1 MKIYKLKKWRAKT
14 MMDRVTY
21 NYYTLQDII
30 TACHFDI
37 SSVKLNKL
45 CDCTSNV
52 NVSFDDLEKTEYF
65 FRRYLLPRT
74 LYEIYI
80 ISKYPLEFN
89 LNFIQNEDVN
99 EFFNKLVSKING
111 FFSTYGNLINEYQ
124 KSINEL
130 ITNGVATS
138 INKSHTNDTPESV
151 QTDKYDEK
159 YASQVIKQETTI
171 QDQSGVLIDKLNN
184 YQNKIEDIYEML
196 YNEID
201 KMIVGDVYEL

>member
-1 MKIYKLKKWRAKT
+1 MAG
-14 MMDRVTY
+14 MMIFNSY
-21 NYYTLQDII
+21 YYTLQDI
-30 TACHFDI
+30 FDLLQI
-37 SSVKLNKL
+37 RPNDNFVKLLSMITQYRLN
-45 CDCTSNV
+45 DVPNS
-52 NVSFDDLEKTEYF
+52 EYF
-65 FRRYLLPRT
+65 YQNYLVPRT
-74 LYEIYI
+74 LYDVWVITD
-80 ISKYPLEFN
+80 KPLEMKNTHIIN
-89 LNFIQNEDVN
+89 LGVTEL
-99 EFFNKLVSKING
+99 FNKMVSKING
-111 FFSTYGNLINEYQ
+111 FFSTYGKLINEYQ
-124 KSINEL
+124 KSIDEL
-130 ITNGVATS
+130 IKNGVATS

>member
-1 MKIYKLKKWRAKT
+1 
-14 MMDRVTY
+14 MMIFNSY
-21 NYYTLQDII
+21 YYTLQDI
-30 TACHFDI
+30 FDLLQI
-37 SSVKLNKL
+37 RPNDNFVKLLSMITQYRLN
-45 CDCTSNV
+45 DVPNS
-52 NVSFDDLEKTEYF
+52 EYF
-65 FRRYLLPRT
+65 YQNYLVPRT
-74 LYEIYI
+74 LYDVWVITD
-80 ISKYPLEFN
+80 KPLEIKNTHIIN
-89 LNFIQNEDVN
+89 LGVTEL
-99 EFFNKLVSKING
+99 FNKMVSKING
-111 FFSTYGNLINEYQ
+111 FFSTYGKLINEYQ
-124 KSINEL
+124 KSIDEL
-130 ITNGVATS
+130 IKNGVATS

>member
-1 MKIYKLKKWRAKT
+1 MKNT
-14 MMDRVTY
+14 H
-21 NYYTLQDII
+21 II
-30 TACHFDI
+30 
-37 SSVKLNKL
+37 
-45 CDCTSNV
+45 NV
-52 NVSFDDLEKTEYF
+52 EVIE
-65 FRRYLLPRT
+65 
-74 LYEIYI
+74 
-80 ISKYPLEFN
+80 
-89 LNFIQNEDVN
+89 V
-99 EFFNKLVSKING
+99 FNKLVSKING
-111 FFSTYGNLINEYQ
+111 FFSTYGKLINEYE
-124 KSINEL
+124 KSIDEL

>member
-1 MKIYKLKKWRAKT
+1 MKIYKLKKWRLST
-14 MMDRVTY
+14 MMHQVTY

-52 NVSFDDLEKTEYF
+52 NVSLDNLEKSEYF

-74 LYEIYI
+74 LYDTYV
-80 ISKYPLEFN
+80 ISQYDLTFN
-89 LNFIQNEDVN
+89 ANFIQNEDVN
-99 EFFNKLVSKING
+99 DFFNKLVSKINA
-111 FFSTYGNLINEYQ
+111 FISTYGKLIDAYQ
-124 KSINEL
+124 KSIDDL
-130 ITNGVATS
+130 IANGVATS
-138 INKSHTNDTPESV
+138 INKTHTNDTPESV

-159 YASQVIKQETTI
+159 YASQTIKQETTI
-171 QDQSGVLIDKLNN
+171 QDQSGILIDKLNN

-201 KMIVGDVYEL
+201 KMLVGDVYEL